1 MADAADSYRVVAV
14 VAAAAAIK
22 LLFVFFTIDD
32 DVMIFVA
39 LMSGVTLR

>member
-22 LLFVFFTIDD
+22 LLFVFFTIGDD
-32 DVMIFVA
+32 IMIFIA
-39 LMSGVTLR
+39 LMSNVTLQ